1 MNALKTKVR
10 SLFGAAPPRRRRNP
24 RSEEHQ
30 LNPKFKITLPD
41 GKDVFLFGGLG
52 LSGYGLWQIY
62 PPSALILVGGVFF
75 AIGVFWYMGGSKN
88 GTS

>member
-1 MNALKTKVR
+1 MNLAVIWGGKSTKKR
-10 SLFGAAPPRRRRNP
+10 ARRRVDETP
-24 RSEEHQ
+24 Q
-30 LNPKFKITLPD
+30 APKKRITLPD